1 MARGKGGGRMV
12 VSSARRYYVEEDY
25 NCAESVLLA
34 ANEVYGLGIDPQSC
48 VRLLGAFGG
57 GVGCGSL
64 CGALA
69 GSLAALGAGM
79 MAGRAHTT
87 EGLKE
92 RCADFVEGFEAALA
106 SRECREIKPRRFV
119 EDGERCFDTVRIAC
133 ELLEMELDALR
144 A

>member
-1 MARGKGGGRMV
+1 MLV
-12 VSSARRYYVEEDY
+12 TSARRYYVEENY

-34 ANEVYGLGIDPQSC
+34 ANEVYALGIDPQSC

-57 GVGCGSL
+57 GMGCGGL

-69 GSLAALGAGM
+69 GSLAALGAATI
-79 MAGRAHTT
+79 AGKAHTT

-92 RCADFVEGFEAALA
+92 RCAGFVDRFEAALA
-106 SRECREIKPRRFV
+106 SRECREIKPQRFAG
-119 EDGERCFDTVRIAC
+119 DGERCFDTVRIAC
-133 ELLEMELDALR
+133 ELLEPELDALR